1 MDLMNTA
8 LDTLQNNFPV
18 KVRSLIVPAI
28 SRGYSM
34 ADQLVKNNDM
44 LDWAVGRDNL
54 PYLRRIAVDFELAR
68 TLTNGPYGI
77 NMRINKNFS
86 KNYHHL
92 ELITSDFIT
101 TISHVDGQYRLPR
114 KAVFR
119 SNYYLSN
126 QLTLPF
132 GRDYEYQPSHPY
144 YALITHGSEGL
155 VPAFCNL
162 GVPAPNAANWLAR
175 INLMSEPHLI
185 SNTTVTVEE
194 VEENLVALRK
204 FKERVVELE

>member
-101 TISHVDGQYRLPR
+101 TISHVDG
-114 KAVFR
+114 
-119 SNYYLSN
+119 
-126 QLTLPF
+126 
-132 GRDYEYQPSHPY
+132 
-144 YALITHGSEGL
+144 
-155 VPAFCNL
+155 
-162 GVPAPNAANWLAR
+162 
-175 INLMSEPHLI
+175 
-185 SNTTVTVEE
+185 
-194 VEENLVALRK
+194 
-204 FKERVVELE
+204 